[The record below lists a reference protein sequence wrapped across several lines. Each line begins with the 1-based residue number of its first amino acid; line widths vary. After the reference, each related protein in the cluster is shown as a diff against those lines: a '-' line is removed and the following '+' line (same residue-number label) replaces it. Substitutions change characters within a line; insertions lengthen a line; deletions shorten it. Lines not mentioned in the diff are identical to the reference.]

1 MSNILSVK
9 FKDNLKPLLDEYV
22 ERFNRADFIADDPI
36 SIPHRFSKPQDI
48 EITAFWTSILAWGQR
63 KTIINSA
70 NRLFEYMDNAPYDFI
85 KNHQE
90 VDRKR
95 FEAFKHR
102 TFQPTD
108 ALYFLEFLQQF
119 YQKNDSLET
128 AFARHFDDVGENTV
142 KNIENI
148 HDIGNI
154 KEDIKEDIKRDL
166 DTPSKKRDPS
176 VSTAL
181 IGFHKDFFNLPDVP
195 HRTRKHV
202 ATPLSKSTCKRLC
215 MFLRWMVRRDNCG
228 VDFGIWHTI
237 KPSQLLMPL
246 DVHVERHARRLG
258 LLERPQTDWQTVLE
272 LTENLRQFDPTD
284 PVKYDF
290 ALFGMGIAEKKEA
303 ADFFF

>member
-1 MSNILSVK
+1 MTNALSVK
-9 FKDNLKPLLDEYV
+9 FIQNLKPTLDEYV
-22 ERFNRADFIADDPI
+22 EKFNRPDFIADDPI

-48 EITAFWTSILAWGQR
+48 EITAFWTAILAWGQR

-85 KNHQE
+85 KNHE
-90 VDRKR
+90 EIDRKR

-119 YQKNDSLET
+119 YKKNDSLET
-128 AFARHFDDVGENTV
+128 AFARHFNSNAE
-142 KNIENI
+142 IEVE
-148 HDIGNI
+148 I
-154 KEDIKEDIKRDL
+154 KG
-166 DTPSKKRDPS
+166 KKRNETPQSPKKKDPS

-181 IGFHKDFFNLPDVP
+181 IGFHHDFFDLPDVP

-215 MFLRWMVRRDNCG
+215 MFLRWMVRQDACG
-228 VDFGIWHTI
+228 VDFGIWKTI

-272 LTENLRQFDPTD
+272 LTENMRQFDPND

-290 ALFGMGIAEKKEA
+290 ALFGMGIAEKT
-303 ADFFF
+303 DWI

>member
-1 MSNILSVK
+1 MTNTLSVK
-9 FKDNLKPLLDEYV
+9 FNDNLKSLLDEYV
-22 ERFNRADFIADDPI
+22 ERFNRPDFIADDPI
-36 SIPHRFSKPQDI
+36 SIPHRFSNPRDI
-48 EITAFWTSILAWGQR
+48 EITAFWTAILAWGQR

-90 VDRKR
+90 TDRKR
-95 FEAFKHR
+95 FETFKHR

-119 YQKNDSLET
+119 YNKNDSLET
-128 AFARHFDDVGENTV
+128 AFARHIN
-142 KNIENI
+142 
-148 HDIGNI
+148 DIGDI
-154 KEDIKEDIKRDL
+154 EKDIGDIKKDIGDIKKDIGDIRRQPFK
-166 DTPSKKRDPS
+166 TYPS
-176 VSTAL
+176 VSEAL
-181 IGFHKDFFNLPDVP
+181 VGFNKDFFDLPDVP

-202 ATPLSKSTCKRLC
+202 STPLSKSTCKRLC

-228 VDFGIWHTI
+228 VDFGIWQTI

-272 LTENLRQFDPTD
+272 LTENMRQFDAED

-290 ALFGMGIAEKKEA
+290 ALFGMGIAEKKEF
-303 ADFFF
+303 ADFWV

>member
-1 MSNILSVK
+1 MPNTLPVN
-9 FKDNLKPLLDEYV
+9 FNHNLKALLDEQV
-22 ERFNRADFIADDPI
+22 ERYNRPDFIADDPI

-48 EITAFWTSILAWGQR
+48 EITAFWTAILAWGQR

-70 NRLFEYMDNAPYDFI
+70 NRLFEYMDNAPFDFI

-95 FEAFKHR
+95 FENFKHR

-119 YQKNDSLET
+119 YKKNNSLET
-128 AFARHFDDVGENTV
+128 AFARHFENSTELP
-142 KNIENI
+142 KS
-148 HDIGNI
+148 DIPNP
-154 KEDIKEDIKRDL
+154 
-166 DTPSKKRDPS
+166 TSPTPS

-181 IGFHKDFFNLPDVP
+181 IGFHNDFFDLPDVP

-215 MFLRWMVRRDNCG
+215 MFLRWMVRQDDKG
-228 VDFGIWHTI
+228 VDFGIWKNI
-237 KPSQLLMPL
+237 KPAQLLMPL

-272 LTENLRQFDPTD
+272 LTENMRQFDPED

-290 ALFGMGIAEKKEA
+290 ALFGMGIAEKKELT
-303 ADFFF
+303 DLWV

>member
-1 MSNILSVK
+1 MTNTLSVK
-9 FKDNLKPLLDEYV
+9 FIQNLKPILDEYV
-22 ERFNRADFIADDPI
+22 EKFNRPDFIADDPI

-48 EITAFWTSILAWGQR
+48 EITAFWTAILAWGQR

-70 NRLFEYMDNAPYDFI
+70 NRLFEYMDNAPFDFI

-90 VDRKR
+90 IDRKR

-119 YQKNDSLET
+119 YKKNDSLET
-128 AFARHFDDVGENTV
+128 AFARHFSGIEEIEENKV
-142 KNIENI
+142 DNR
-148 HDIGNI
+148 G
-154 KEDIKEDIKRDL
+154 
-166 DTPSKKRDPS
+166 KKRKEKLQTLKKEDPS

-181 IGFHKDFFNLPDVP
+181 IGFHNDFFDLPDVP
-195 HRTRKHV
+195 HRTQKHI

-215 MFLRWMVRRDNCG
+215 MFLRWMVRKDNCG
-228 VDFGIWHTI
+228 VDFGIWQTI

-272 LTENLRQFDPTD
+272 LTEKLRQFDPND

-290 ALFGMGIAEKKEA
+290 ALFGMGIAEKT
-303 ADFFF
+303 DWI

>member
-1 MSNILSVK
+1 MNNILSVK
-9 FKDNLKPLLDEYV
+9 FQDNLKPLLDAYV
-22 ERFNRADFIADDPI
+22 ERFNCTDFIADDPI

-48 EITAFWTSILAWGQR
+48 EITAFWTAILAWGQR

-70 NRLFEYMDNAPYDFI
+70 NRLFEYMDNAPFDFI

-90 VDRKR
+90 IDRKR
-95 FEAFKHR
+95 FEDFKHR

-119 YQKNDSLET
+119 YKKNDSLET
-128 AFARHFDDVGENTV
+128 AFARHFDD
-142 KNIENI
+142 
-148 HDIGNI
+148 IGNI
-154 KEDIKEDIKRDL
+154 EDVKKDIKRHSTDL
-166 DTPSKKRDPS
+166 ASQKRDPS

-181 IGFHKDFFNLPDVP
+181 IGFHKDFFDLPDVP
-195 HRTRKHV
+195 HRTRKHI

-215 MFLRWMVRRDNCG
+215 MFLRWMVRQDDKG
-228 VDFGIWHTI
+228 VDFGIWKNI

-258 LLERPQTDWQTVLE
+258 LIERPQTDWQTVLE
-272 LTENLRQFDPTD
+272 LTENLRQFDPAD

-290 ALFGMGIAEKKEA
+290 ALFGMGIAEKKEF
-303 ADFFF
+303 ADFWA

>member
-1 MSNILSVK
+1 MPTLSVQ
-9 FKDNLKPLLDEYV
+9 FNDNLKSLLDEHV
-22 ERFNRADFIADDPI
+22 ERFNRPDFITDDPI

-48 EITAFWTSILAWGQR
+48 EITAFWTAILAWGQR

-90 VDRKR
+90 TDRKR
-95 FEAFKHR
+95 FENFKHR

-119 YQKNDSLET
+119 YKKNDSLET
-128 AFARHFDDVGENTV
+128 AFARHLMNNDPTENDVAANAADFQHHIYNV
-142 KNIENI
+142 
-148 HDIGNI
+148 
-154 KEDIKEDIKRDL
+154 
-166 DTPSKKRDPS
+166 SKKKDPS

-181 IGFHKDFFNLPDVP
+181 IGFHKDFFDLPDVP
-195 HRTRKHV
+195 HRTKKHV

-215 MFLRWMVRRDNCG
+215 MFLRWMVRQDDKG

-272 LTENLRQFDPTD
+272 LTENMRQFDPND

-290 ALFGMGIAEKKEA
+290 ALFGMGIAEKKEL
-303 ADFFF
+303 ADWLG

>member
-1 MSNILSVK
+1 MTNTFSVK
-9 FKDNLKPLLDEYV
+9 FNENLKQTLDEYV
-22 ERFNRADFIADDPI
+22 ERFNRPDFITDDPI

-48 EITAFWTSILAWGQR
+48 EITAFWTAILAWGQR

-90 VDRKR
+90 TDRKR
-95 FEAFKHR
+95 FENFKHR
-102 TFQPTD
+102 TFQPID

-119 YQKNDSLET
+119 YQKNNSLET
-128 AFARHFDDVGENTV
+128 AFARHLADGGADVEESKDFEN
-142 KNIENI
+142 
-148 HDIGNI
+148 D
-154 KEDIKEDIKRDL
+154 
-166 DTPSKKRDPS
+166 KKVDFTHQVCTALKKTTPS

-181 IGFHKDFFNLPDVP
+181 IGFHKDFFDLPDVP

-215 MFLRWMVRRDNCG
+215 MFMRWMVRQDDKG
-228 VDFGIWHTI
+228 VDFGIWRTI

-258 LLERPQTDWQTVLE
+258 LLTRPQTDWQTVLE
-272 LTENLRQFDPTD
+272 LTDNLRQFDPAD

-290 ALFGMGIAEKKEA
+290 ALFGIGIAEKKEF
-303 ADFFF
+303 ADFWA

>member
-1 MSNILSVK
+1 MTNILSVK
-9 FKDNLKPLLDEYV
+9 FQDNLKPILDEYV
-22 ERFNRADFIADDPI
+22 ERFNRADFITDDPI

-48 EITAFWTSILAWGQR
+48 EITAFWTAILAWGQR

-95 FEAFKHR
+95 FEDFKHR

-128 AFARHFDDVGENTV
+128 AFARHINDLGIETSDLGNTPTSQIP
-142 KNIENI
+142 NP
-148 HDIGNI
+148 
-154 KEDIKEDIKRDL
+154 
-166 DTPSKKRDPS
+166 TPKDPS

-181 IGFHKDFFNLPDVP
+181 IGFHKDFFALSDVP

-228 VDFGIWHTI
+228 VDFGIWRTI

-272 LTENLRQFDPTD
+272 LTDNLRQFDPED

-290 ALFGMGIAEKKEA
+290 ALFGMGIAEKKEF
-303 ADFFF
+303 ADFWA

>member
-1 MSNILSVK
+1 MSNTLSVN
-9 FKDNLKPLLDEYV
+9 FNHNLKSFLDEHV
-22 ERFNRADFIADDPI
+22 ERFNRPDFIVDDPI

-48 EITAFWTSILAWGQR
+48 EITAFWTAILAWGQR

-70 NRLFEYMDNAPYDFI
+70 NRLFEYMDNAPFDFI

-90 VDRKR
+90 IDRKR
-95 FEAFKHR
+95 FENFKHR
-102 TFQPTD
+102 TFQPID

-128 AFARHFDDVGENTV
+128 AFARHLIVGEEIEV
-142 KNIENI
+142 EKSHASKNI
-148 HDIGNI
+148 
-154 KEDIKEDIKRDL
+154 
-166 DTPSKKRDPS
+166 SQKRDPS

-181 IGFHKDFFNLPDVP
+181 IGFHNDFFDLPDVP

-215 MFLRWMVRRDNCG
+215 MFLRWMVRQDDKG
-228 VDFGIWHTI
+228 VDFGIWKNI
-237 KPSQLLMPL
+237 KPAQLLMPL

-272 LTENLRQFDPTD
+272 LTENMRQFDPED

-290 ALFGMGIAEKKEA
+290 ALFGMGIAEKKEF
-303 ADFFF
+303 ADFWV

>member
-1 MSNILSVK
+1 MTTTFSVK
-9 FKDNLKPLLDEYV
+9 FNENLKQMLDEYV
-22 ERFNRADFIADDPI
+22 ERFNRPDFIADDPI

-48 EITAFWTSILAWGQR
+48 EITAFWTAILAWGQR

-90 VDRKR
+90 TDRKR
-95 FEAFKHR
+95 FENFKHR

-119 YQKNDSLET
+119 YQNNDSLET
-128 AFARHFDDVGENTV
+128 AFARHLDDLGFGMSDFGGSPTSQIPNPKSNT
-142 KNIENI
+142 
-148 HDIGNI
+148 
-154 KEDIKEDIKRDL
+154 
-166 DTPSKKRDPS
+166 PS

-181 IGFHKDFFNLPDVP
+181 IGFHKDFFDLPDVP

-215 MFLRWMVRRDNCG
+215 MFLRWMVRQDDKG

-258 LLERPQTDWQTVLE
+258 LLKRPQTDWQTVLE
-272 LTENLRQFDPTD
+272 LTDNLRQFDAAD

-290 ALFGMGIAEKKEA
+290 ALFGMGIAEKKEF
-303 ADFFF
+303 ADFWA

>member
-1 MSNILSVK
+1 MTNTLSVK
-9 FKDNLKPLLDEYV
+9 FNENLKQTLDEYV
-22 ERFNRADFIADDPI
+22 ERFNRPDFIADDPI
-36 SIPHRFSKPQDI
+36 SIPRRFSKPQDI
-48 EITAFWTSILAWGQR
+48 EITAFWTAILAWGQR

-70 NRLFEYMDNAPYDFI
+70 NRLFEYMDNAPHDFI

-90 VDRKR
+90 TDRKR
-95 FEAFKHR
+95 FENFKHR

-128 AFARHFDDVGENTV
+128 AFARHLMNDGSD
-142 KNIENI
+142 IENI
-148 HDIGNI
+148 YNVENSTKAAFSYDIYNVSS
-154 KEDIKEDIKRDL
+154 K
-166 DTPSKKRDPS
+166 TPPS
-176 VSTAL
+176 VSVAL
-181 IGFHKDFFNLPDVP
+181 VGFHKDFFDLPDVP

-215 MFLRWMVRRDNCG
+215 MFLRWMVRQDDKG
-228 VDFGIWHTI
+228 VDFGIWHNI

-258 LLERPQTDWQTVLE
+258 LLTRPQTDWQTVLE
-272 LTENLRQFDPTD
+272 LTDNLRQFDPAD

-290 ALFGMGIAEKKEA
+290 ALFGMGIAEKKEF
-303 ADFFF
+303 ADFWA

>member
-1 MSNILSVK
+1 MNSTSSSN
-9 FKDNLKPLLDEYV
+9 FNFHLKPLLDEYV
-22 ERFNRADFIADDPI
+22 ERFNRADFISDDPI
-36 SIPHRFSKPQDI
+36 SIPHRFSKRQDI
-48 EITAFWTSILAWGQR
+48 EITAFWTAILAWGQR

-95 FEAFKHR
+95 FEQFKHR
-102 TFQPTD
+102 TFQPID
-108 ALYFLEFLQQF
+108 ALYFLESLQQF

-128 AFARHFDDVGENTV
+128 AFSRHLSTQTDA
-142 KNIENI
+142 KENI
-148 HDIGNI
+148 
-154 KEDIKEDIKRDL
+154 
-166 DTPSKKRDPS
+166 
-176 VSTAL
+176 STAL
-181 IGFHKDFFNLPDVP
+181 IGFHNDFFDNPLAP

-228 VDFGIWHTI
+228 VDFGIWQNI

-258 LLERPQTDWQTVLE
+258 FLERPQTDWQTVLE
-272 LTENLRQFDPTD
+272 LTEQMKQFDPDD

-290 ALFGMGIAEKKEA
+290 ALFGMGIAEKKEL
-303 ADFFF
+303 ADMWA

>member
-1 MSNILSVK
+1 MTNILSVK
-9 FKDNLKPLLDEYV
+9 FQDNLKPVLDEYV
-22 ERFNRADFIADDPI
+22 ERFNRADFITDDPI
-36 SIPHRFSKPQDI
+36 SIPHRFSKPQDV
-48 EITAFWTSILAWGQR
+48 EITAFWTAILAWGQR

-90 VDRKR
+90 IDRKR
-95 FEAFKHR
+95 FEDFKHR

-128 AFARHFDDVGENTV
+128 AFARHFENTG
-142 KNIENI
+142 
-148 HDIGNI
+148 DIGNNI
-154 KEDIKEDIKRDL
+154 GDIKRDAKNF
-166 DTPSKKRDPS
+166 SEKRDPS

-181 IGFHKDFFNLPDVP
+181 IGFHKDFFDLPDVP
-195 HRTRKHV
+195 HRTRKHI

-228 VDFGIWHTI
+228 VDFGIWRTI

-272 LTENLRQFDPTD
+272 LTENLRQFDPED

-290 ALFGMGIAEKKEA
+290 ALFGMGIAEKKEFA
-303 ADFFF
+303 EFWA